1 MTGTTVKNAGAIL
14 QNLTA
19 NTAKSAK
26 SGAASESF
34 QTVWNSQMGKNAQNT
49 ANEAPKGQK
58 PATDSTVQDSAK
70 RGEAT
75 QTGAKQEVR
84 TDDRQPVD
92 KGTAQQPEAEE
103 LSPEE
108 LETAMETLGTAAV
121 SLMQKIAEVFD
132 IPMEE
137 LQGEMEQLGLEA
149 LDLLQAPELG
159 RLILKLGGAEDASA
173 LLTDEALCGSFKAVM
188 EQLNV
193 SLEETAKE
201 LGLEPEQ
208 LKRLL
213 AEQKPVPEDAQTIP
227 ADAIAGETAV
237 SGEVPDGRASGKPDT
252 DKAAERRSEEPIA
265 REAETAEIPTEK
277 TVSKATEA
285 GERRGGEKQSG
296 KEPEGGQRGEVF
308 AQEFKTVQTENSLQQ
323 TQGAAGSSPWNA
335 DTQDIMRQ
343 IMDYMRVQLDADT
356 TNLEMQLHPE
366 SLGTLRVQVESKA
379 GVLTANFI
387 TQNEAVKAALE
398 SQMVQLREN
407 FEEQGVKVEAIEVT
421 VQAHA
426 FERNLDQGREGGQGS
441 GEPSRRA
448 RVRRISLNDLPSAED
463 MAAEDALA
471 AEMLA
476 AGGSTVDYT
485 A

>member
-1 MTGTTVKNAGAIL
+1 MTGTTVKNAGAVL
-14 QNLTA
+14 PNLA
-19 NTAKSAK
+19 AGAAKSAK
-26 SGAASESF
+26 IGAVSESF

-49 ANEAPKGQK
+49 ASEAPKAQK
-58 PATDSTVQDSAK
+58 PETDSAVRDSAK
-70 RGEAT
+70 QGKALK
-75 QTGAKQEVR
+75 TGAKQEVR
-84 TDDRQPVD
+84 ADDRQPVD
-92 KGTAQQPEAEE
+92 EGMARQPEAEE

-132 IPMEE
+132 IPMDE

-193 SLEETAKE
+193 SLEETAEE

-208 LKRLL
+208 LKDLL
-213 AEQKPVPEDAQTIP
+213 AEKSPVPEEAQTIP
-227 ADAIAGETAV
+227 VEAETA
-237 SGEVPDGRASGKPDT
+237 SLEEISDGKAVEKPMADT
-252 DKAAERRSEEPIA
+252 KTERRSEESIA

-285 GERRGGEKQSG
+285 GERKGGERQSG
-296 KEPEGGQRGEVF
+296 KEPDGGQRGELFV
-308 AQEFKTVQTENSLQQ
+308 QEMRAVQQEGGLQQ

-398 SQMVQLREN
+398 SQMVQLQEH

-426 FERNLDQGREGGQGS
+426 FERNLDQGRQGGQGN
-441 GEPSRRA
+441 GEPSRRS
-448 RVRRISLNDLPSAED
+448 RVRRINLNDPVSAEN
-463 MAAEDALA
+463 MAEEDALA
-471 AEMLA
+471 AEILA